1 MCSRITAYRITP
13 FPIRTDLPASEA
25 HDCGKL
31 GAMSDWAR
39 TRYGDPCRECGYSWS
54 ISLEE
59 AAEIVAAAPARY
71 REALDGHD
79 PSARHPGL
87 GWSARG
93 YVCHVTDNLRIWAER
108 LAGAAL
114 GGDTHVAGYDNDLL
128 ATARSYESVS
138 IQGALWS
145 LEHAAADWAEALR
158 MAQDTDVA
166 FQHLDRGEQTVIDV
180 VRTNAHDAFHHEW
193 DIRRSFG

>member
-1 MCSRITAYRITP
+1 MFENNRLQDYALPDPTG
-13 FPIRTDLPASEA
+13 LPASER

-54 ISLEE
+54 ISLDE
-59 AAEIVAAAPARY
+59 AAEIVAATPASY
-71 REALDGHD
+71 REALEGHD

-114 GGDTHVAGYDNDLL
+114 GGDTEVAGYDNDLL
-128 ATARSYESVS
+128 ATARSYEKVP
-138 IQGALWS
+138 IEGALWS
-145 LEHAAADWAEALR
+145 LRHAADAWAEAFR
-158 MAQDTDVA
+158 MAQEAGVV
-166 FQHLDRGEQTVIDV
+166 FQHPERGEESVLDIG
-180 VRTNAHDAFHHEW
+180 RTNAHDAFHHGW
-193 DIRRSFG
+193 DIDRSLT